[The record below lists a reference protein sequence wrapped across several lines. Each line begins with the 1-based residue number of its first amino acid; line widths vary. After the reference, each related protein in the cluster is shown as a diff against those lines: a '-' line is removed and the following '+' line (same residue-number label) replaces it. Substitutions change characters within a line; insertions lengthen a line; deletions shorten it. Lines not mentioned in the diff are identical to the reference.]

1 VSAPIDL
8 YAFATPNSVK
18 VPIALEELG
27 VPYVLHAVNVR
38 KGEQKAP
45 AFVALNPNAK
55 VPVIIDPEGPE
66 GRSVTIVESG
76 AILIY
81 LTEKFGG
88 LMPSEGIARVRCL
101 EWLFFQVS
109 GLGPMFGQAGYFLK
123 SAPSRVEFAVERYSA
138 EARRHVQVLNGRLKD
153 QPWAAGETYTIA
165 DIALFGWIWRRAFAG
180 VDLDD
185 APNVA
190 RWLSVMEARPAVQ
203 RGVQAV
209 EALVPAA

>member
-1 VSAPIDL
+1 MSAPIDV

-27 VPYVLHAVNVR
+27 AAYTLHSVNVR

-55 VPVIIDPEGPE
+55 VPVIVDPEGPE
-66 GRSVTIVESG
+66 GRPITIVESG
-76 AILIY
+76 AILVY
-81 LTEKFGG
+81 LAEKFGG
-88 LMPSEGIARVRCL
+88 LLPSSGTARVRCL

-123 SAPSRVEFAVERYSA
+123 SAPSRVDFAVERYSS
-138 EARRHVQVLNGRLKD
+138 EARRNVQMVEGRLKD
-153 QPWAAGETYTIA
+153 QPWVAGETYTIA
-165 DIALFGWIWRRAFAG
+165 DVALFGWIWRRAFAG

-190 RWLSVMEARPAVQ
+190 RWFAAMEARPAVQ
-203 RGVQAV
+203 RAV
-209 EALVPAA
+209 RALEALVPPA

>member
-1 VSAPIDL
+1 MTAPIEV

-27 VPYVLHAVNVR
+27 AAYTLHAVNVR
-38 KGEQKAP
+38 KGEQKTP
-45 AFVALNPNAK
+45 SFVAMNPNAK
-55 VPVIIDPEGPE
+55 VPVIVDPEGPE
-66 GRSVTIVESG
+66 GRPITIVESG
-76 AILIY
+76 AILVY
-81 LTEKFGG
+81 LAEKLGG
-88 LMPSEGIARVRCL
+88 LLPASGTARVRCL
-101 EWLFFQVS
+101 EWLFFQVA

-123 SAPSRVEFAVERYSA
+123 SAPSRVDFAVERYSG
-138 EARRHVQVLNGRLKD
+138 EARRNVQILDGHLKERT
-153 QPWAAGETYTIA
+153 WAAGETYTIA

-190 RWLSVMEARPAVQ
+190 RWLAAMEARPAVQ
-203 RGVQAV
+203 RAVRAV